1 MFALRKCSVAFNDK
15 KALHDI
21 DLEIK
26 NGERVVI
33 VGINGSGKTT
43 LLKLLNGLVEPSSGE
58 VLYKNRSL
66 VGALV
71 HDAALRRTFRKEV
84 VLLFQNIDAML
95 FNSTVR
101 DEIAFAPKQ
110 LGLKDIDRTVDR
122 WADTFELKEL
132 LDLPPFTL
140 SGGEKKKV
148 ALAAIMAL
156 DPEVLLLDEPSAH
169 VDPAGVAWLVD
180 FLQSL
185 AGKTVVCSTHNLS
198 LVAEL
203 GERVIVLSKDRTI
216 MFDGTP
222 ARLFSDNALL
232 IESGLAHKHLHRH
245 LDEVHLHYHVHD
257 QDS

>member
-1 MFALRKCSVAFNDK
+1 VFRLRKCSVALNGK
-15 KALHDI
+15 NALQHV

-26 NGERVVI
+26 SGERVVI
-33 VGINGSGKTT
+33 VGINGSGKST
-43 LLKLLNGLVEPSSGE
+43 LLKLLNGLLEPSSGE
-58 VLYKNRSL
+58 LFYKNQSL
-66 VGALV
+66 VGALA
-71 HDAALRRTFRKEV
+71 HDVEVRRMFRKEV

-95 FNSTVR
+95 FNPTVR

-110 LGLKDIDRTVDR
+110 VGLKDIDQTVKR
-122 WADTFELKEL
+122 WADTFGLCEL

-140 SGGEKKKV
+140 SGGEKKRV
-148 ALAAIMAL
+148 ALAAIMAIE
-156 DPEVLLLDEPSAH
+156 PEVLLLDEPSAH
-169 VDPAGVAWLVD
+169 LDPAGVAWFVD

-185 AGKTVVCSTHNLS
+185 RGKTVVCSTHNLS

-203 GERVIVLSKDRTI
+203 GDRVIVLSKDRTI

-222 ARLFSDNALL
+222 AKLFSDNALL

>member
-1 MFALRKCSVAFNDK
+1 VFRLQKCSVAFNGK
-15 KALHDI
+15 YALEDI
-21 DLEIK
+21 DLEI
-26 NGERVVI
+26 NSGERVVI
-33 VGINGSGKTT
+33 IGINGSGKST
-43 LLKLLNGLVEPSSGE
+43 LLKLLDGLLEPSSGE
-58 VLYKNRSL
+58 VFYKNQSL
-66 VGALV
+66 VSALA
-71 HDAALRRTFRKEV
+71 HDAAVRRMFRKEV

-95 FNSTVR
+95 FNPTVR

-110 LGLKDIDRTVDR
+110 LGLKDIDQTVNR
-122 WADTFELKEL
+122 WADTFGIAEL

-148 ALAAIMAL
+148 ALAAIMAVE
-156 DPEVLLLDEPSAH
+156 PEVLLLDEPSAH
-169 VDPAGVAWLVD
+169 VDPAGVAWFVD

-203 GERVIVLSKDRTI
+203 GDRVIALSKDRTI

-222 ARLFSDNALL
+222 AQLFSDSALL

-245 LDEVHLHYHVHD
+245 LDEVHRHYHVHN